1 MPDPSAL
8 QMALVTSP
16 DKKLNFRSMSAHEE
30 VSRLFEYQITAS
42 SDDASVLADDLLG
55 KPVAVSL
62 AVADGSLRWFHG
74 IVASFGIEGGDGRYH
89 SYRITA
95 RPWLWLATRSANIRI
110 FQAKSAPDIV
120 KAVLSAYPGEVVD
133 ELTGSYASREYC
145 VQYRETDFNFV
156 SRLLEEEGIF
166 YFFRHSQDKHQLVL
180 ADKSSSNTAFAG
192 FETVPF
198 NAGDDQEVDTP
209 GISEWRM
216 RHEIQSGK
224 MTLRDY
230 NFKTPSTDLISN
242 PATANRSHAEA
253 AHEVYDYPGLYGVVA
268 DGSTR
273 ATVRLEEA
281 ESRFGRFT
289 GQGNTPGLL
298 AGCKFTL
305 AGHKRDDQNTD
316 YVVLATQIDMKL
328 AAYESGNDQ
337 TLFLCRFTAQKY
349 AEPFRP
355 QRITRKPAVQGPQTA
370 VVVGGG
376 SDGDIETDEYSR
388 VKVQFFWDRLGKK
401 DSNSSCWVRVATP
414 WAGDGWGMISL
425 PRLGQE
431 VVVDFLEGDP
441 DQPLITGRVYNA
453 MQKPPYLLPD
463 NATVSTI
470 KSRSKNGGT
479 TDFNEMR
486 FEDKPGSEYV
496 FLQAQ
501 KDKFELVK
509 ETVNTEI
516 RKDQLLTVK
525 ADRKEKVEGE
535 FHLSV
540 AKDVKQKLGGKFNL
554 KVAENILL
562 DTGGLHSLK
571 AAQDITSKSGTAY
584 SIDAGTD
591 LQVKAGMNVGIV
603 GGTNV
608 HLKGGVNVVI
618 EAGVMLTLKAGG
630 NSVVI
635 GPAGVT
641 ITGSPMVMINSGG
654 GAGSGA
660 GASPVAPTAPDPP
673 TDPDALKDPLDGKHR

>member
-1 MPDPSAL
+1 M

-16 DKKLNFRSMSAHEE
+16 DKNLKFRSMSAHEE

-42 SDDASVLADDLLG
+42 SEDGEVLADDLLG

-74 IVASFGIEGGDGRYH
+74 LVASFGIEGGDGRYF

-95 RPWLWLATRSANIRI
+95 RPWLWLLTRSANVRI
-110 FQAKSAPDIV
+110 FQAKSTPVIV
-120 KAVLSAYPGEVVD
+120 KEVMQSYPGEVVD
-133 ELTGSYASREYC
+133 ELTGTYAAREYC

-166 YFFRHSQDKHQLVL
+166 YFFRHSADKHQLVL
-180 ADKSSSNTAFAG
+180 ADKSSSNVPFAG

-198 NAGDDQEVDTP
+198 NTGTSVVDFP
-209 GISEWRM
+209 GISAWQM
-216 RHEIQSGK
+216 RHEIQTGK
-224 MTLRDY
+224 VTLRDY
-230 NFKTPSTDLISN
+230 NFTTPATDLTSD
-242 PATANRSHAEA
+242 PATASRGHAEA
-253 AHEVYDYPGLYGVVA
+253 AHEVYDYPGLYGVKG

-289 GQGNTPGLL
+289 GQGNTTGLV

-305 AGHKRDDQNTD
+305 ADHKRADQNTD

-328 AAYESGNDQ
+328 AAYESGSAGSDDE
-337 TLFLCRFTAQKY
+337 TRFLCRFTAQKY

-355 QRITRKPAVQGPQTA
+355 QRITRKPAVAGPQTA

-376 SDGDIETDEYSR
+376 SDGDIETDDYAR
-388 VKVQFFWDRLGKK
+388 VKVQFPWDRLGQNN
-401 DSNSSCWVRVATP
+401 SSSSCWVRVATP
-414 WAGDGWGMISL
+414 WAGNGWGMISL

-453 MQKPPYLLPD
+453 MQKAPYLLPD

-470 KSRSKNGGT
+470 KSRTKQGGT
-479 TDFNEMR
+479 ADFNEMR

-516 RKDQLLTVK
+516 RKDQLLLVK

-535 FHLSV
+535 FHLNV
-540 AKDVKQKLGGKFNL
+540 AKDVKQKYGAKLSL
-554 KVAENILL
+554 KAAENILIE
-562 DTGGLHSLK
+562 TGGLHSLK

-591 LQVKAGMNVGIV
+591 LQVKAGLNVGIV

-635 GPAGVT
+635 GPAGVS
-641 ITGSPMVMINSGG
+641 ITGSPLVMINSGG

-660 GASPVAPTAPDPP
+660 GASPVAPTAPEAP
-673 TDPDALKDPLDGKHR
+673 TDPEALKDPLDGKHR